1 VKSVYEIVKTKVKYF
16 NELSD
21 DYNCMLG
28 VRQGESLS
36 PFLFSMFVN
45 DIEKTYIN
53 SGVEGIDIGTFKL
66 FLLLYADDIVLLA
79 KSAEELQNYLDIL
92 KTYCDEWKLKVNESK
107 TKVMIFRKGGR
118 LPNNLRF
125 KYGEHQLDIVN
136 KFNYLGIVFTSGGS
150 FAEAHKTLAGQ
161 ALKAIFKINKY
172 LYKFTFINVKHRLE
186 LFDKLVMP
194 ILNYACQVW
203 GFAQAQCIERKH
215 LHFCKSILRV
225 KKTTQNDFVY
235 GELGR
240 TSCQI
245 NRILNII
252 KYWLKILHMGENKY
266 VKIIYKLMLSDIQ
279 ATNTIVNWASLLRN
293 VLSSLGFNEAWLS
306 QGVGNESIFVNLVNQ
321 RLTDQIVQNWQ
332 SRLENSS
339 RALLYSQ
346 IATFRFQPYLETF
359 NCTKFCN
366 AITRLRVS
374 SHRLAIETG
383 RWQRPASIPIT
394 ERKCRTCGIL
404 EDEYHFVLECTLYK
418 ELREKFI
425 PKYFWQRPNMY
436 KFITLINS
444 EKDIT
449 IKKLGLYTCN
459 AFKLQNG

>member
-1 VKSVYEIVKTKVKYF
+1 MKSVYENVKTKVKYF

-203 GFAQAQCIERKH
+203 GFAQAQCIERIH

-225 KKTTQNDFVY
+225 KKN
-235 GELGR
+235 
-240 TSCQI
+240 
-245 NRILNII
+245 
-252 KYWLKILHMGENKY
+252 
-266 VKIIYKLMLSDIQ
+266 
-279 ATNTIVNWASLLRN
+279 
-293 VLSSLGFNEAWLS
+293 
-306 QGVGNESIFVNLVNQ
+306 
-321 RLTDQIVQNWQ
+321 
-332 SRLENSS
+332 NSK
-339 RALLYSQ
+339 
-346 IATFRFQPYLETF
+346 RF
-359 NCTKFCN
+359 C
-366 AITRLRVS
+366 I
-374 SHRLAIETG
+374 
-383 RWQRPASIPIT
+383 W
-394 ERKCRTCGIL
+394 
-404 EDEYHFVLECTLYK
+404 
-418 ELREKFI
+418 
-425 PKYFWQRPNMY
+425 
-436 KFITLINS
+436 
-444 EKDIT
+444 
-449 IKKLGLYTCN
+449 
-459 AFKLQNG
+459 